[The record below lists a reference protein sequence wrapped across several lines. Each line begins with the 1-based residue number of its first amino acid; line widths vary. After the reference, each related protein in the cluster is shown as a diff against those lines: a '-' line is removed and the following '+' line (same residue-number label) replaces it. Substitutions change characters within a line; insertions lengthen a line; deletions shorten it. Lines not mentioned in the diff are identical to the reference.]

1 MKIPLQAQGMKQA
14 NQSFK
19 PALKAVKKFI
29 ILCRTFQQLLHFLFI
44 PANLFG
50 PFVLDL
56 DSLEMKF
63 PAQKTQVAT
72 LFPAKTRLSVW
83 YDISHWLK

>member
-19 PALKAVKKFI
+19 HFESCEKVHYSLPYFSTTFI
-29 ILCRTFQQLLHFLFI
+29 LRFLFI
-44 PANLFG
+44 PSLFG

-63 PAQKTQVAT
+63 PAQKTQVTT
-72 LFPAKTRLSVW
+72 LFPAKTRLSV
-83 YDISHWLK
+83 